1 MDNVIIAAFIT
12 GITTG
17 GLSCMVVQGGLITTS
32 LANRIETGLQT
43 QAAASKKARRGAAQ
57 SRVESSARSRV
68 EPSAKPRVELA
79 QPILLFLAAKLAAYT
94 LLGFLL
100 GALGSVLSLSSVTRG
115 ILQSA
120 IGIFML
126 GNALRMFNV
135 HPIFRYFS
143 FEPPSSVTR
152 FIRRTSRGSS
162 SAVTPLMLGAL
173 TVLIPCGVTQAMMAL
188 AVGAGTPW
196 LGAVILFSFIL
207 GTSPVFFGLTY
218 LATRLGALFEKNFTR
233 VVAVVL
239 LVLGIWTVDTG
250 LNLMGSPVSLS
261 RIPQLVAEA
270 ISPVENSPTG
280 SLHVVAP
287 AGGSSGIIQKDVAGE
302 TSGVIEIAVAD
313 NGYTPQRVRAP
324 AGTPVKINLT
334 TSGTYSCSRAFT
346 IPALNISKLLPA
358 TGTETLEIP
367 AQKAGTRLQFVCSMG
382 MYSGVII
389 FQ

>member
-57 SRVESSARSRV
+57 SGV
-68 EPSAKPRVELA
+68 EPRAGSRVELA
-79 QPILLFLAAKLAAYT
+79 QPILLFLVAKLAAYT

-115 ILQSA
+115 ILQAA

-162 SAVTPLMLGAL
+162 SAVTPLLLGAL
-173 TVLIPCGVTQAMMAL
+173 TVLTPCGV
-188 AVGAGTPW
+188 
-196 LGAVILFSFIL
+196 
-207 GTSPVFFGLTY
+207 
-218 LATRLGALFEKNFTR
+218 
-233 VVAVVL
+233 
-239 LVLGIWTVDTG
+239 
-250 LNLMGSPVSLS
+250 
-261 RIPQLVAEA
+261 
-270 ISPVENSPTG
+270 
-280 SLHVVAP
+280 
-287 AGGSSGIIQKDVAGE
+287 
-302 TSGVIEIAVAD
+302 
-313 NGYTPQRVRAP
+313 
-324 AGTPVKINLT
+324 
-334 TSGTYSCSRAFT
+334 
-346 IPALNISKLLPA
+346 
-358 TGTETLEIP
+358 
-367 AQKAGTRLQFVCSMG
+367 
-382 MYSGVII
+382 
-389 FQ
+389 

>member
-1 MDNVIIAAFIT
+1 
-12 GITTG
+12 
-17 GLSCMVVQGGLITTS
+17 
-32 LANRIETGLQT
+32 
-43 QAAASKKARRGAAQ
+43 
-57 SRVESSARSRV
+57 
-68 EPSAKPRVELA
+68 
-79 QPILLFLAAKLAAYT
+79 
-94 LLGFLL
+94 
-100 GALGSVLSLSSVTRG
+100 
-115 ILQSA
+115 
-120 IGIFML
+120 
-126 GNALRMFNV
+126 
-135 HPIFRYFS
+135 
-143 FEPPSSVTR
+143 
-152 FIRRTSRGSS
+152 
-162 SAVTPLMLGAL
+162 
-173 TVLIPCGVTQAMMAL
+173 GVTQSMMAL

-196 LGAVILFSFIL
+196 LGAVIMFSFIL
-207 GTSPVFFGLTY
+207 GTTPVFFGLTY

-233 VVAVVL
+233 VVAVAL

-270 ISPVENSPTG
+270 VSPAESNPTG
-280 SLHVVAP
+280 GLHVVAP

-313 NGYTPQRVRAP
+313 DGYTPQRVRAP
-324 AGTPVKINLT
+324 AGTPIKINLT
-334 TSGTYSCSRAFT
+334 TAGTYSCSRAFT